1 MAEVSIE
8 IGEDTS
14 KRWQRPVFLG
24 VSALIALAVVA
35 LAHDVMLPLVLGLL
49 IAYVLMPL
57 VTWVER
63 KGTRRGIAVVVVYVL
78 VLGTLGT
85 FIRFI
90 SPRIG
95 HELRTFA
102 REVPMLSQN
111 INKTWIP
118 AIQRRV
124 YDVTGIAPSP
134 PPPEPGPP
142 EPALIVHP
150 REDGSLA
157 VDVGSGLAI
166 KHTRDGGYLIDKPH
180 EQRERFDPNR
190 FIAESVQSS
199 VSYAQQNA
207 LELARIG
214 GGIIAGVSR
223 FFFVFGLTLMIA
235 AYLMLTR
242 ERILNFFRSLVRPS
256 ARADFNR
263 LLWRIDR
270 GLAGVVRGQIII
282 CLINGALSAV
292 GFASVGLKYWPVL
305 AIIATLFSLVPIF
318 GSIASAVPAVALGLT
333 QSVGTGFFVLFWI
346 IGIHQLEANV
356 LNPKIMGDAAKIHP
370 ILVIF
375 SLLVG
380 EHWFGIPGAL
390 LAVPCM
396 SMAQSLFIH
405 LRQIVQES
413 DPEFA
418 REPSASVP
426 PSAPA

>member
-14 KRWQRPVFLG
+14 RRWQRPVFLL
-24 VSALIALAVVA
+24 VSALIVLAVIV

-57 VTWVER
+57 VTKVER
-63 KGTRRGIAVVVVYVL
+63 KGTRRGVAVVVVYVV

-102 REVPMLSQN
+102 REVPMLTQN

-142 EPALIVHP
+142 EPALIMRP
-150 REDGSLA
+150 QGDGSFALE
-157 VDVGSGLAI
+157 VGSGLVVR
-166 KHTRDGGYLIDKPH
+166 HTRDGGYVVDKPH

-256 ARADFNR
+256 GRGDF
-263 LLWRIDR
+263 
-270 GLAGVVRGQIII
+270 
-282 CLINGALSAV
+282 
-292 GFASVGLKYWPVL
+292 
-305 AIIATLFSLVPIF
+305 
-318 GSIASAVPAVALGLT
+318 
-333 QSVGTGFFVLFWI
+333 
-346 IGIHQLEANV
+346 
-356 LNPKIMGDAAKIHP
+356 
-370 ILVIF
+370 
-375 SLLVG
+375 
-380 EHWFGIPGAL
+380 
-390 LAVPCM
+390 
-396 SMAQSLFIH
+396 
-405 LRQIVQES
+405 
-413 DPEFA
+413 
-418 REPSASVP
+418 
-426 PSAPA
+426 